1 MNKFWASILDVY
13 ANVVDAFY
21 KVVSIIVAFV
31 VESSDIIRS
40 LILPFVLMAG
50 FGMFIFPPLLLLLFS
65 PIGLVFL
72 LIVILVFSA
81 SILGRALLNSLIRK
95 NYSRVEFLK
104 YKAAYYRG
112 ERNDDRTYQ
121 SFEEEYDRKK
131 QQEFEEELRR
141 EEERRR
147 QRQRAQEEQWRKI
160 FEEAFGG
167 YQGGRG
173 GYQGGY
179 QQGQQGGYNPFSN
192 FKKQY
197 EDACDVLGV
206 SYNSDYQTIKSKY
219 RQLAKKYHPDL
230 SKESNAD
237 EMFKKINNAFDFLS
251 EENVNRYRNL

>member
-1 MNKFWASILDVY
+1 MNKIWASILDMT
-13 ANVVDAFY
+13 ASVVDFFY
-21 KVVSIIVAFV
+21 KIISIIVAFV
-31 VESSDIIRS
+31 VESSDIVRS

-50 FGMFIFPPLLLLLFS
+50 AGMFLFPPLLLILFS

-72 LIVILVFSA
+72 LIVVLVFSA
-81 SILGRALLNSLIRK
+81 SFLGRALLNSLIKK
-95 NYSRVEFLK
+95 NYTRVEYLR
-104 YKAAYYRG
+104 YKASYYRG
-112 ERNDDRTYQ
+112 EKTVDRDYE
-121 SFEEEYDRKK
+121 SFETEYDRKK
-131 QQEFEEELRR
+131 QQEFEEELRK

-167 YQGGRG
+167 YQGGR

-206 SYNSDYQTIKSKY
+206 PYSSDYQSIKSKY

-230 SKESNAD
+230 SKETNAD